1 MSRHFA
7 PWPAPQS
14 LMRRLDAHARERPD
28 ALAFRFLRGGGFAT
42 DDLTYAQLRQRALRV
57 AHALRRRHAEGSRVL
72 LVLPAGLDYI
82 ACFLGC
88 LYAGAIAVPIYP
100 PRRNRLLDRFAT
112 VVADSGARLA
122 FAPEDVRRQIENSI
136 PPDLRRGLLW
146 LPPEGEDAAPADW
159 PLPYFDQHTPAFL
172 QYTSG
177 STAEP
182 RGVVVTHGSL
192 EHNIGLLESAFAL
205 RANEV
210 LGLSWLPPFHDL
222 GLIGNLLAAVHYGV
236 TEILMAPQTFLSDP
250 LFWLRAISHFRA
262 TSSAAPNFAYDLC
275 AARAT
280 PEQVAKLDLRCW
292 KTAFN
297 GAEPIVPAT
306 LGRFAQTFAP
316 CGFAPEAWCPGY
328 GLAEATLAVSAR
340 RRGLGPVIRSFER
353 DALRQNRVRPA
364 ASATGENVA
373 RLAGSGEVLGDL
385 RVVIADPDTRRTCS
399 ADAIGEI
406 WVAGASVARGYW
418 ARPAVSR
425 EIFRAHLADTHAGPF
440 LRTGD
445 LGFLHDGQLF
455 ITGRRKDL
463 IILGG
468 ANHYPQDIELI
479 ARNAHPALRD
489 AAGAAFSVIDEH
501 GETLALVHEINLNHR
516 QFDAVEIVAAVRAA
530 VSAEHQLAIAHCAL
544 VKFASLPKTSSGKI
558 QRHRCRE
565 LFLQGTLDAFYTS
578 AGAARAPLAA
588 ETKIDDLPLPVAD
601 FARLR
606 AGLAKILA
614 THPAALDP
622 DRPLIQQGLSS
633 LNAVELQLLLETEFA
648 LKLDYEDF
656 FEPWTLRRLAALI
669 AERNP
674 PRAPADEPAH

>member
-1 MSRHFA
+1 
-7 PWPAPQS
+7 
-14 LMRRLDAHARERPD
+14 MRRLDAHARERPA
-28 ALAFRFLRGGGFAT
+28 ALAFRFLRGADFAT
-42 DDLTYAQLRQRALRV
+42 DDLTYAQLRARALRV
-57 AHALRRRHAEGSRVL
+57 AHALRQRHAEGSRVL

-88 LYAGAIAVPIYP
+88 LHAGAIAVPIYP

-112 VVADSGARLA
+112 VVADSGARFA
-122 FAPEDVRRQIENSI
+122 FASEDVRRQIENSLA
-136 PPDLRRGLLW
+136 PALRHSLQW
-146 LPPEGEDAAPADW
+146 LPPAGEDSAPAEW
-159 PLPYFDQHTPAFL
+159 TLPYFDNHTPAFL

-177 STAEP
+177 STADP

-192 EHNIGLLESAFAL
+192 EHNIGLLQAAFAL
-205 RANEV
+205 RPDEV
-210 LGLSWLPPFHDL
+210 VGLSWLPPFHDL

-236 TEILMAPQTFLSDP
+236 TEILMPPQTFLADP
-250 LFWLRAISHFRA
+250 LFWLRAITHFRA

-280 PEQVAKLDLRCW
+280 PEQVAKLDLRSW

-306 LGRFAQTFAP
+306 LERFARAFAP
-316 CGFAPEAWCPGY
+316 CGFSPEAWCPGY
-328 GLAEATLAVSAR
+328 GLAEATLVVSAQ
-340 RRGLGPVIRSFER
+340 RRGLGAAIRTFER
-353 DALRQNRVRPA
+353 EALRQNRILPA
-364 ASATGENVA
+364 KDVASEDSV
-373 RLAGSGEVLGDL
+373 RLAGSGEILGDL
-385 RVVIADPDTRRTCS
+385 RVVVVDPETRRAAH
-399 ADAIGEI
+399 ADTIGEI

-418 ARPAVSR
+418 AKPEITK
-425 EIFRAHLADTHAGPF
+425 EIFHAHLADSGEGPF

-468 ANHYPQDIELI
+468 ANHYPQDIELT
-479 ARNAHPALRD
+479 ARAAHPALRD
-489 AAGAAFSVIDEH
+489 AAGAAFSVIDEN

-516 QFDAVEIVAAVRAA
+516 QFDAAEIVAALRAA
-530 VSAEHQLAIAHCAL
+530 VSSEHQLAVTHCAL

-565 LFLQGTLDAFYTS
+565 LFLRGALDAFHTTG
-578 AGAARAPLAA
+578 GAARAPVAVA
-588 ETKIDDLPLPVAD
+588 TPDDALPLPAGD

-606 AGLAKILA
+606 AGIAKIL
-614 THPAALDP
+614 TVPADALDP

-633 LNAVELQLLLETEFA
+633 LAAVELQLFLETEFA
-648 LKLDYEDF
+648 AKLDYEDF

-669 AERNP
+669 AEKRATT
-674 PRAPADEPAH
+674 APAPSRAN